1 MGEEISKDKLVS
13 MYQKMCMIRS
23 FEDKLYYLFL
33 NDPTIPGTMHQYNGQ
48 EAIAVGVC
56 ENLKKDDYITSTH
69 RGHGHCIAKGAS
81 IDKMMAEM
89 YGKSTG
95 CCKGMGGSM
104 HLADFSVGI
113 LGATGI
119 VGAGLP
125 IACGAALSSKLRG
138 SNQVTVCFFGDGAAN
153 EGSFHESLNIAAVW
167 KLPVVFVCENNLYGF
182 STPIN
187 KVIAIGNI
195 SARAS
200 GYGMYGE
207 TTDGNDV
214 LAVYRSAKEAIDH
227 ARDGRGPTLLEYKTY
242 RHRGHSRFESAFYRP
257 KEELEEWMEKDPI
270 KGFRNYLLER
280 NILTENELVSIED
293 DITKIMDKAVE
304 FAKDSPLPPPDEAL
318 KYVFSTVLSKTV

>member
-1 MGEEISKDKLVS
+1 MEEEISKDKLVS
-13 MYQKMCMIRS
+13 IFRKMCMIRS

-48 EAIAVGVC
+48 EAVAVGVC
-56 ENLKKDDYITSTH
+56 ENLEKEDYITSTH
-69 RGHGHCIAKGAS
+69 RGHGHCIAKGVS

-153 EGSFHESLNIAAVW
+153 EGSFHESLNLAAIW

-182 STPIN
+182 STPLH
-187 KVIAIGNI
+187 KVMAIENI
-195 SARAS
+195 SDRAS
-200 GYGMYGE
+200 GYGMHGE
-207 TTDGNDV
+207 TVDGNNV
-214 LAVYRSAKEAIDH
+214 LAVYRSAREAVRR
-227 ARDGRGPTLLEYKTY
+227 ARDGKCPALIEYKTY

-257 KEELEEWMEKDPI
+257 KEEVEEWMKRDPI
-270 KGFRNYLLER
+270 KRFKDFLLEK
-280 NILTENELVSIED
+280 NILTEDELTLIEND
-293 DITKIMDKAVE
+293 VTRIIDRSVE
-304 FAKDSPLPPPDEAL
+304 FAKNSPSPLPDEPL
-318 KYVFSTVLSKTV
+318 KYVFSQ